1 MTQNQ
6 PNATMSELTKV
17 RPWLAA
23 ILGLAITGLGHLY
36 LRRWRRALLWV
47 ALSFAVLLLFVP
59 TESVTALSNAANG
72 SGTLPPLTD
81 ILPVLSVSLMSV
93 VDAFFLGLKQVSEP
107 SGVLTDDDDDESVA
121 CPQCGREVDADL
133 DFCHWCTTRLDEPT
147 DD

>member
-47 ALSFAVLLLFVP
+47 ALSFAVLMLFVP

-107 SGVLTDDDDDESVA
+107 SGVLTDDDAESVA

>member
-1 MTQNQ
+1 
-6 PNATMSELTKV
+6 MSELTKV

-23 ILGLAITGLGHLY
+23 ILGLAVTGLGHLY

-47 ALSFAVLLLFVP
+47 ALAFAVSALFVP
-59 TESVTALSNAANG
+59 VEALEALANG
-72 SGTLPPLTD
+72 GPVPPLTD
-81 ILPVLSVSLMSV
+81 ILPVLAVSLVSV

-107 SGVLTDDDDDESVA
+107 SGVLTDDDADSVS